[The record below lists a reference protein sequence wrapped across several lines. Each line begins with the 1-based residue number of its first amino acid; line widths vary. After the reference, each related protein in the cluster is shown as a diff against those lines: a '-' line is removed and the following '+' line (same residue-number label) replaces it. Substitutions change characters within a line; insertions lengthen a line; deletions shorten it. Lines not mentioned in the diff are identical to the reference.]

1 VIDLK
6 SDFGLIPVPE
16 ASLTLDLDG
25 SPIPRLSN
33 DRAGSN
39 FFPFPKVGAGEPTS
53 PTPSREVDAF
63 LAISTPPA
71 GMAGDP
77 RTRLDAFLVIVLRGG
92 GNGRSGIEGF
102 RDRF

>member
-1 VIDLK
+1 MIDLK

-39 FFPFPKVGAGEPTS
+39 FFPFPKGGAGEPTS
-53 PTPSREVDAF
+53 PTASREVDVF
-63 LAISTPPA
+63 LETAPA
-71 GMAGDP
+71 GMAGEP